1 MEWYEKIPPF
11 LLDHLPLRMVI
22 MWDLSFIVALVNG
35 MNEARPHDTA
45 DAVVLSY
52 RTGMGYYSTIPL
64 FECQVSSQLQIK

>member
-11 LLDHLPLRMVI
+11 LLDQLPLRMVI
-22 MWDLSFIVALVNG
+22 IWGLSFIAALVNG

-45 DAVVLSY
+45 VVLSY
-52 RTGMGYYSTIPL
+52 RTGMGHYSMIPL

>member
-11 LLDHLPLRMVI
+11 LPDHLPLRMVI
-22 MWDLSFIVALVNG
+22 IWGLSFIVALVNG

-52 RTGMGYYSTIPL
+52 RIGRG
-64 FECQVSSQLQIK
+64 

>member
-11 LLDHLPLRMVI
+11 CLTIPLRMVI
-22 MWDLSFIVALVNG
+22 IWGLSFIVALVNG

-52 RTGMGYYSTIPL
+52 RIGRGWVL
-64 FECQVSSQLQIK
+64 FYDPSL